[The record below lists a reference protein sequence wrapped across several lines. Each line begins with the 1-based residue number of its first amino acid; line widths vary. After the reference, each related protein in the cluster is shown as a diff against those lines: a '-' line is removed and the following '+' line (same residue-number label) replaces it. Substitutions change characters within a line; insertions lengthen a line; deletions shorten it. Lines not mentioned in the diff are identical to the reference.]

1 MYKKAGTHSFKKV
14 KNFLILKLENFLIW
28 GYAMILIW
36 GYAKSN
42 KLGCYLKIMSYKKI
56 LDFVFNKIVYY
67 KDFNIKIKY
76 CRNLIKYIF
85 FNISHHGMT

>member
-42 KLGCYLKIMSYKKI
+42 KLGCYGAMDAIGMYI
-56 LDFVFNKIVYY
+56 NYY
-67 KDFNIKIKY
+67 IH
-76 CRNLIKYIF
+76 L
-85 FNISHHGMT
+85 